1 MALTHWACLH
11 SIQMRLNTLLC
22 IIIITFLLCVMI
34 ALWLALRWTSS
45 VLFSLKK
52 MFYFIFIFV
61 FKKKVWSTKLMQTT
75 TCFMFFCLVTSSKS
89 VHFKNEHWTLL
100 KSAFSKSTKFNL
112 KQVYSIICC
121 LCCRWVRMFLW
132 CFLPEL
138 CFAFSSFEFCSV
150 AVAATVH
157 CLNGFAG
164 RPATK
169 ATEAELIRHLLC

>member
-45 VLFSLKK
+45 VLFASKK
-52 MFYFIFIFV
+52 CFILFLFLFSRKRFEAPCSCKQLLV
-61 FKKKVWSTKLMQTT
+61 L
-75 TCFMFFCLVTSSKS
+75 CFFCLVTSSKS

-100 KSAFSKSTKFNL
+100 KSAFSKSNKFNL

-121 LCCRWVRMFLW
+121 LCCRWVRVLLW

-138 CFAFSSFEFCSV
+138 CFVFFS
-150 AVAATVH
+150 
-157 CLNGFAG
+157 FA
-164 RPATK
+164 R
-169 ATEAELIRHLLC
+169 LLLLPLSIV